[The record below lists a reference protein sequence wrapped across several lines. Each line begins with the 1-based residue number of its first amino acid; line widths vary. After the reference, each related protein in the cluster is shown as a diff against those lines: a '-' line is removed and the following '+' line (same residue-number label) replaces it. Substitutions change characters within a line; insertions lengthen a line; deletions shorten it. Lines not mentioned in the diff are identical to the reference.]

1 MARKQ
6 HSFSEQLREA
16 IDQDER
22 SRYRISMETGIP
34 QGQLSRFMH
43 DKGGLSLRSVVRV
56 PGVGAFTG
64 RKASLEEGVRT
75 WRAFRDNQTV
85 VGLSS
90 SCPLPANGRRFD
102 SEK

>member
-6 HSFSEQLREA
+6 QSFSEQLRQA

-43 DKGGLSLRSVVRV
+43 SKGGLSLRSVDRLCECL
-56 PGVGAFTG
+56 GLGLKITARKRKG
-64 RKASLEEGVRT
+64 R
-75 WRAFRDNQTV
+75 
-85 VGLSS
+85 
-90 SCPLPANGRRFD
+90 
-102 SEK
+102 

>member
-6 HSFSEQLREA
+6 QSFSEQLREA

-43 DKGGLSLRSVVRV
+43 GKGGLSLRSVDRLCSCLGLTITVREQKD
-56 PGVGAFTG
+56 
-64 RKASLEEGVRT
+64 R
-75 WRAFRDNQTV
+75 
-85 VGLSS
+85 
-90 SCPLPANGRRFD
+90 
-102 SEK
+102 

>member
-6 HSFSEQLREA
+6 QSFSEQLREA

-43 DKGGLSLRSVVRV
+43 DKGGLSLRSVDRLCECL
-56 PGVGAFTG
+56 GLAMT
-64 RKASLEEGVRT
+64 KRT
-75 WRAFRDNQTV
+75 VN
-85 VGLSS
+85 
-90 SCPLPANGRRFD
+90 
-102 SEK
+102 

>member
-43 DKGGLSLRSVVRV
+43 HKGGLSLRSVDLLCGCLGLTITVREQKD
-56 PGVGAFTG
+56 
-64 RKASLEEGVRT
+64 R
-75 WRAFRDNQTV
+75 
-85 VGLSS
+85 
-90 SCPLPANGRRFD
+90 
-102 SEK
+102 

>member
-1 MARKQ
+1 MIMARKQ

-43 DKGGLSLRSVVRV
+43 SKGGLSLRSVDRLCECL
-56 PGVGAFTG
+56 GLKITARKRKG
-64 RKASLEEGVRT
+64 R
-75 WRAFRDNQTV
+75 
-85 VGLSS
+85 
-90 SCPLPANGRRFD
+90 
-102 SEK
+102 

>member
-6 HSFSEQLREA
+6 HSFSEQLRQA

-43 DKGGLSLRSVVRV
+43 SKGGLSLRSIDRLCSCLELTIAVREQKD
-56 PGVGAFTG
+56 
-64 RKASLEEGVRT
+64 R
-75 WRAFRDNQTV
+75 
-85 VGLSS
+85 
-90 SCPLPANGRRFD
+90 
-102 SEK
+102 

>member
-6 HSFSEQLREA
+6 HSFSEQLRQA

-43 DKGGLSLRSVVRV
+43 DKGGLSLRSIDLLCECL
-56 PGVGAFTG
+56 G
-64 RKASLEEGVRT
+64 LELS
-75 WRAFRDNQTV
+75 RD
-85 VGLSS
+85 
-90 SCPLPANGRRFD
+90 GRRP
-102 SEK
+102 SKKE

>member
-6 HSFSEQLREA
+6 HSFSEQLRQA

-43 DKGGLSLRSVVRV
+43 GKGGLSLRSVDRLCSCLELTIAVREQKD
-56 PGVGAFTG
+56 
-64 RKASLEEGVRT
+64 R
-75 WRAFRDNQTV
+75 
-85 VGLSS
+85 
-90 SCPLPANGRRFD
+90 
-102 SEK
+102 